1 MSSYNNIC
9 ALGDIFPDADA
20 DMFEKMECAVKQ
32 ESTKQDKACQTD
44 ELFSVG
50 FDLGTVDLDK
60 VEEMEEDDRE
70 SSQSF
75 VLGSPL
81 VLSALGVEGSD
92 DGHDGSSSA
101 YWGNVTDIDAELLDQ
116 ILPGPEDDG
125 DSTLGGSSVEVVAS
139 VGPGKQFVVLPAE
152 ERDELKR
159 MVASVE
165 PKLGNAVGLLT
176 DCIISDSGNEMT
188 AMLTG
193 YAVLN
198 RLNGTERKL
207 KITEVGQIP
216 LWSIKTTTLKDEEEG
231 CMARTPKSQPPP
243 PPQRR
248 FTLRRSPDSSYL
260 PDGSRKDEVGWPS
273 MVANADTEET
283 AWHESTLLKRP
294 SRDDDDIL
302 LPPKKKLRWSKAR
315 THASSSKRKDISS
328 DDEACWA
335 ADESTSHAPK
345 LSRKRQTS
353 GKSKTS
359 NAKAGSSKDTAAE
372 AGPSKRKRV

>member
-207 KITEVGQIP
+207 KITEDAKVAAAAAASKEVHTAA
-216 LWSIKTTTLKDEEEG
+216 L
-231 CMARTPKSQPPP
+231 
-243 PPQRR
+243 
-248 FTLRRSPDSSYL
+248 PDSSYL